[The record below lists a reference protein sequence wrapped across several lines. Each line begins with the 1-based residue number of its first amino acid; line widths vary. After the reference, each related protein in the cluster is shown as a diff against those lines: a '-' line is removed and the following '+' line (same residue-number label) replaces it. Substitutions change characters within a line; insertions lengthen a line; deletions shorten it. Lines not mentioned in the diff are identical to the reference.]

1 LINKKEFKMEKA
13 FEMKALLAK
22 LDAAGVPVVEDMAEI
37 LVMSTLDWVQESVM
51 MTESKLDDVAVAF
64 IPMVK
69 NMIKPVIDNIDGQ
82 KDM

>member
-1 LINKKEFKMEKA
+1 
-13 FEMKALLAK
+13 
-22 LDAAGVPVVEDMAEI
+22 
-37 LVMSTLDWVQESVM
+37 MSTLDWVQESVM

>member
-1 LINKKEFKMEKA
+1 MEKA